1 MDYEKIAAAVRLC
14 GSTPST
20 IECLG
25 SCPFYGGGDMNKCI
39 PAMTKAAADA
49 IEQLIKLRDM
59 AQAERD
65 AAHKALIQSMVEAA
79 K

>member
-25 SCPFYGGGDMNKCI
+25 SCPFYAGGDMNKCI
-39 PAMTKAAADA
+39 PAMTKAAGDA
-49 IEQLIKLRDM
+49 IEQLIKLRAT

-65 AAHKALIQSMVEAA
+65 AMAKALIASEVE